1 MSDGYLDEH
10 LDEHPFAL
18 LQPPTAHYCC
28 YMHQC
33 IQSPSYPLFPLHTIA
48 VPSLAFRQSP
58 GPNPIESSRWLR
70 CAIASGRCCVLH
82 QPWPRLH
89 CFCYYYPRPPSPADA
104 WRWEGY
110 ATAWSV
116 ALGLVSYPLRCAC
129 SFFFFFFAAV
139 LILIILIFA

>member
-1 MSDGYLDEH
+1 MGISMSISMSIH
-10 LDEHPFAL
+10 SPCSNHPRRIIAA
-18 LQPPTAHYCC
+18 TCTSA
-28 YMHQC
+28 
-33 IQSPSYPLFPLHTIA
+33 SNPLPILCFRCT
-48 VPSLAFRQSP
+48 PSLCHLSLSVRARAPIPSSP
-58 GPNPIESSRWLR
+58 RAGCVAQLR
-70 CAIASGRCCVLH
+70 LVAAASGRCCVLH

-129 SFFFFFFAAV
+129 SFFFSFS
-139 LILIILIFA
+139 LLC